1 MIYVLISYIIFV
13 KLLCKEWK
21 IIMKSIFLLILFNI
35 FNTFINILIQIG
47 FWGILYKLTKNT
59 KLESI
64 LFNNKRILSIICI
77 ILYFISFSLLH
88 LFFYYLIK
96 KYNLIVISYILN
108 LLLFFYN
115 IISLYKIN
123 NK

>member
-21 IIMKSIFLLILFNI
+21 IIIKSIFLLILFNI
-35 FNTFINILIQIG
+35 FNTIINILIQIG
-47 FWGILYKLTKNT
+47 FLGILYKLTKNT
-59 KLESI
+59 RLESI

>member
-1 MIYVLISYIIFV
+1 
-13 KLLCKEWK
+13 
-21 IIMKSIFLLILFNI
+21 MKSIFLLILFNI
-35 FNTFINILIQIG
+35 FNTIINILIQIG
-47 FWGILYKLTKNT
+47 FLGILYKLTKNT
-59 KLESI
+59 RLESI

-77 ILYFISFSLLH
+77 ILYFISFSLIH
-88 LFFYYLIK
+88 IFFYYLIK

>member
-1 MIYVLISYIIFV
+1 
-13 KLLCKEWK
+13 
-21 IIMKSIFLLILFNI
+21 MKSIFLLILFNI
-35 FNTFINILIQIG
+35 FNTIRNILIQIG
-47 FWGILYKLTKNT
+47 FLGILYKLTKNT
-59 KLESI
+59 RLESI

>member
-1 MIYVLISYIIFV
+1 
-13 KLLCKEWK
+13 
-21 IIMKSIFLLILFNI
+21 MKSIFLLILFNI
-35 FNTFINILIQIG
+35 FNTIINILIQIG
-47 FWGILYKLTKNT
+47 FLGILYKLTKNT
-59 KLESI
+59 RLESI

-108 LLLFFYN
+108 LLLFF
-115 IISLYKIN
+115 IILFLYIKLIIN
-123 NK
+123 NYNN